1 VILPAE
7 EAHQYEAAVARAVTA
22 LTAGA
27 LVVYPTDTAYG
38 LGCDSDNR
46 RAIER
51 LYQLKQRELKKP
63 LSLICPDL
71 SAVSE
76 YTKVSNT
83 AYRILKDH
91 LPGAFTFV
99 LPAGSKAPKTLLPR
113 KRKAVGV
120 RVPDHPIPLALA
132 RGLGRA
138 LVTST
143 TCLEGEAP
151 LTEPWA
157 IQAAFGH
164 SVEFILD
171 GGVLP
176 SDRESTV
183 VDLREGSPNILRQGV
198 GELRYA

>member
-1 VILPAE
+1 MILPAE
-7 EAHQYEAAVARAVTA
+7 QAHQHDAAVTRAVAA
-22 LTAGA
+22 LEAGG

-51 LYQLKQRELKKP
+51 LYQLKQRELKRP

-76 YTKVSNT
+76 YAKVSNT
-83 AYRILKDH
+83 AYRTLKHH
-91 LPGAFTFV
+91 LPGPFTFV

-120 RVPDHPIPLALA
+120 RIPDHPIPLALA
-132 RGLGRA
+132 LGLGRA

-143 TCLEGEAP
+143 TCLEGEAA

-157 IQAAFGH
+157 IQSEFGH
-164 SVEFILD
+164 SVELILD
-171 GGVLP
+171 GGALP
-176 SDRESTV
+176 PDRESTV
-183 VDLREGSPNILRQGV
+183 IDLRHDVPTILRQGI